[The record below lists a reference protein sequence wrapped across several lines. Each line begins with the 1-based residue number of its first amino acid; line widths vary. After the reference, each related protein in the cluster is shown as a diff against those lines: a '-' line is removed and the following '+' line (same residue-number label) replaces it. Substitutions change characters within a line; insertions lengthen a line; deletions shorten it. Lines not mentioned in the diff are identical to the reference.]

1 MEWLKPKQEDVMVPC
16 RKCGNKVTASSL
28 KLDFDE
34 KKMICPDCIKNKS
47 IHKEIEKEVFH
58 KPEQRHAEAETDAKI
73 SHKCSSCGYKFKI
86 DPETKKPKN
95 CPYCNARVLSF

>member
-1 MEWLKPKQEDVMVPC
+1 MQEIMVSC
-16 RKCGNKVTASSL
+16 KKCGNKVPASSL

-34 KKMICPDCIKNKS
+34 KKMICPDCIKNKG

-58 KPEQRHAEAETDAKI
+58 KKEEINQSQEDIAQKLP
-73 SHKCSSCGYKFKI
+73 HKCSSCGYKFKI

-95 CPYCNARVLSF
+95 CPYCNAMVLSF